1 MSQTL
6 SLKKKLALLLLHCE
20 KAAAKTYGVRLE
32 IQQTKSIIKARHK
45 FDCRRKAGQA
55 NVSQQLY
62 KGMTLKPELG
72 GYYGYK
78 GVKGLKDK
86 AASIDIKRMKKIT
99 EIMSSYTIKD
109 VARIYQ
115 PLKSLQWKYATNR
128 SHKIRSLSNSNKR
141 KLNESLTP
149 SFQNVNPSQY
159 SLNSDISTDKFSEK
173 NSNAEV
179 ARTTPKMLRTIEHDN
194 LQSVY
199 LAPQQES
206 RAPNN
211 KAVEVDE
218 RSTSRKKVNQIRL
231 QHSKDKE
238 RSKSYNVLER
248 DSLKTDPSNTQR
260 LREGLGRIYKAFC
273 KFKERNEV
281 ILAGKGAKRREVDK
295 LKVELEE
302 YARRTEK
309 LEHELTAAK
318 EKLHKYE
325 AVSYT
330 HLTLPTICSV

>member
-1 MSQTL
+1 MSQSL

-32 IQQTKSIIKARHK
+32 IQQTKSIIRARHK
-45 FDCRRKAGQA
+45 FACKRKAGQA

-109 VARIYQ
+109 VAKIYQ

-159 SLNSDISTDKFSEK
+159 SLNSDMSTDKFSEK

-179 ARTTPKMLRTIEHDN
+179 ARTTPKMLRTIEHDS

-199 LAPQQES
+199 LAAPQEFRVPS
-206 RAPNN
+206 
-211 KAVEVDE
+211 KAVEVGE
-218 RSTSRKKVNQIRL
+218 RSTSRKRVSQVRL

-248 DSLKTDPSNTQR
+248 DSLKTDSSNTQM
-260 LREGLGRIYKAFC
+260 LKEGLGRIYKAFC
-273 KFKERNEV
+273 RFKKRNET
-281 ILAGKGAKRREVDK
+281 ILAGKGTKKREVDK
-295 LKVELEE
+295 LKAELEK
-302 YARRTEK
+302 YAKKTEK
-309 LEHELTAAK
+309 LEHELTTAK
-318 EKLHKYE
+318 EKLQKYE
-325 AVSYT
+325 A
-330 HLTLPTICSV
+330 LN